1 MIAAVARSRTQEVM
15 GMIQEVDT
23 DNNGEIEFEEFVM
36 LMSRN
41 MAGNEDEK
49 ALREAFSILDSD
61 GSGSINQQE
70 LKDILSSFS
79 RLGEPIPDEEIDFLI
94 KEADI
99 DGDGSISYDEFAK
112 VMMKDGQ

>member
-1 MIAAVARSRTQEVM
+1 MIK
-15 GMIQEVDT
+15 EVDM

-41 MAGNEDEK
+41 MGGADDEK
-49 ALREAFSILDSD
+49 ALLEAFSIMDND
-61 GSGSINQQE
+61 GSGAIDHQE
-70 LKDILSSFS
+70 LKDILRSFS
-79 RLGEPIPDEEIDFLI
+79 KMGETIPDEEIDFMI

-99 DGDGSISYDEFAK
+99 DGDGSISYEEFAK